1 MTKAKNI
8 RNLKTYIIFAG
19 ISTVAFL
26 TVVILPFIYGI
37 YLTFTD
43 FNAVE
48 TVHQFLSKF
57 VGLSNYGKA
66 ISDSVFRDSFLKTF
80 RYVFYT
86 MVFTNFVAF
95 FLAYILTS
103 GIRGQ
108 NFFRVA
114 FFTPNLIGGIILG
127 FIWQFIFNS
136 AIPYVGQKLNIPLFY
151 NSWLATPQKAFWALV
166 MVTVWQ
172 YVGYMMMIYIAG
184 FVSIPQDLLEAATI
198 DGAGRWH
205 RLTKVIIPL
214 MVPSFTITIFLTLQR
229 SFMVYDLNLALTR
242 GGPFKS
248 TELVSMHVYNEA
260 FLYQRYAIGQAKAF
274 ILFVTVALITLI
286 QVYFSKK
293 AEVEM

>member
-1 MTKAKNI
+1 MIKPKNI
-8 RNLKTYIIFAG
+8 RNLRTYIIFAG
-19 ISTVAFL
+19 IPTLAFL
-26 TVVILPFIYGI
+26 TVVILPFIYGV

-48 TVHQFLSKF
+48 TVNQFLSKF
-57 VGLSNYGKA
+57 VGLSNYVKA
-66 ISDSVFRDSFLKTF
+66 ISDSAFRESFLKTF
-80 RYVFYT
+80 KYVFYT
-86 MVFTNFVAF
+86 MVFTNLIAF

-103 GIRGQ
+103 GIKGQ

-136 AIPYVGQKLNIPLFY
+136 AFPYIGYKLNIPLFY
-151 NSWLATPQKAFWALV
+151 DSWLATPQKAFWALV
-166 MVTVWQ
+166 TVTVWQ

-198 DGAGRWH
+198 DGAGKWH
-205 RLTKVIIPL
+205 KLVRIILPL
-214 MVPSFTITIFLTLQR
+214 MVPSFTVTIFLTLQR

-260 FLYQRYAIGQAKAF
+260 FLYQRYAIGQAKAL
-274 ILFVTVALITLI
+274 ILFITVALITMI

-293 AEVEM
+293 AEVEI